1 MRLQSS
7 VCSFVFVCCFVLILV
22 ERLIVFVSLFCVIV
36 FSEWVRYLM
45 LEQREIVDR
54 NDARY
59 ISSLG
64 GWGRRDDPRLRVEL
78 ATYIMCVCWISDFL
92 RSERE

>member
-7 VCSFVFVCCFVLILV
+7 VCSFVCVCCFVLILV

-59 ISSLG
+59 IKS
-64 GWGRRDDPRLRVEL
+64 GRVGTPGRSPL
-78 ATYIMCVCWISDFL
+78 ARRTGYIYYVCVCWISDFL